1 MQWNG
6 NECGQNWGDEND
18 KTITSVQITIE
29 QKTVEEWGIFN
40 LLGSMIKDLHEV
52 KSRVDVLINEE
63 SLNIVKDDRNILG
76 RTEGEM
82 LNGLVTFCVRT
93 AG

>member
-1 MQWNG
+1 
-6 NECGQNWGDEND
+6 
-18 KTITSVQITIE
+18 
-29 QKTVEEWGIFN
+29 
-40 LLGSMIKDLHEV
+40 LGSMIKDLHEV